1 VEPPPEQRAVRIQPQ
16 AGVDEVVEA
25 QHPQDRA
32 APVAQ
37 GRPMSDPAAVE
48 AAAWNIAAAVVVTM
62 LAVTL
67 LMGRRR

>member
-1 VEPPPEQRAVRIQPQ
+1 
-16 AGVDEVVEA
+16 
-25 QHPQDRA
+25 
-32 APVAQ
+32 
-37 GRPMSDPAAVE
+37 MSDPAAVE